1 MAKNQHK
8 QPPAPR
14 SLSKQPLTDEPPT
27 DIIEYWHYL
36 SDNPAFLR
44 VLQYCETRKGRYSE
58 DRAESKYPHI
68 QLERNGGNK
77 GWNALKDL
85 LLNCPFAPSV
95 ESSVTESA
103 PTEEVSH
110 SYIH

>member
-1 MAKNQHK
+1 MAKNQPK
-8 QPPAPR
+8 QQPAPR
-14 SLSKQPLTDEPPT
+14 SLSKQPISDEPPT

-44 VLQYCETRKGRYSE
+44 VLQYCESKKGRYSE

-77 GWNALKDL
+77 GWNSLKNL
-85 LLNCPFAPSV
+85 LLNCPYSPAG
-95 ESSVTESA
+95 ESSVTEISSV
-103 PTEEVSH
+103 EETSR